1 MLKRS
6 RLITKKFNQEKFRE
20 NLRPLLPFFIGIF
33 ILILL
38 LGIFSKINFLLLL
51 VLALLLWFIILICLE
66 WSSNST
72 VLFGML
78 LLAIS
83 PFFIIVG
90 LDGVAERFA
99 DFSFFF
105 LLAGALQALFS
116 VE

>member
-20 NLRPLLPFFIGIF
+20 NLRPLLPLFIGIF

-51 VLALLLWFIILICLE
+51 VLALLLWFIILTCLE
-66 WSSNST
+66 WSSNSM

-78 LLAIS
+78 LLTIS

-90 LDGVAERFA
+90 LDDVAERFA